1 MSLRT
6 TSLRTSALRRRVLVS
21 ATAAAFVLSL
31 PLAGITSASTGSI
44 HANRVTTDP
53 TYTRAVKA
61 AGAARFDCQDVRPD
75 APLCYNPQQIRNA
88 YQITPLINAGING
101 KNRTIVIV
109 DAFSNPYAASDLKI
123 FDKTF
128 GLPDPVFNQVAPQGV
143 PAFDINDADQVG
155 WTVESDLDTQ
165 WSHAV
170 APKANIFLVDAK
182 SDNDIDIYNAT
193 KWAVDHNIG
202 DVISQSF
209 GEAESCFDP
218 KLDKLQHALFEKA
231 VSKGITLFASA
242 GDDGSA
248 QPTCDGSSFIKSASS
263 PANDPLVTAVGGT
276 NLTAD
281 TKTGAYGSEVAWN
294 DEFSGC
300 GPDATYGCGG
310 GGFSNRYS
318 RPAYQVGVAGTSP
331 TRRGVPDVSYNA
343 GVDGGVLTHLG
354 AINVTLGL
362 KATDPTVF
370 FIVGGTSA
378 GSPQW
383 AGLGVLADQLAGH
396 RLGNINPTL
405 YQIGKTAGLHG
416 AAYHD
421 ITVGSNRFGFL
432 DDSNNLVTIPGFN
445 AKVRWDAATGWGSPK
460 ANVLVPLLA
469 ALGH

>member
-1 MSLRT
+1 MSSRP
-6 TSLRTSALRRRVLVS
+6 AGIRRRVLVT
-21 ATAAAFVLSL
+21 ATAAAFAISL
-31 PLAGITSASTGSI
+31 PLAGLTSASTGGGVKP
-44 HANRVTTDP
+44 HAVSVNP
-53 TYTRAVKA
+53 TYTKTVKPKSSV
-61 AGAARFDCQDVRPD
+61 RFNCQDVRPD
-75 APLCYNPQQIRNA
+75 APLCYSPQQIQNA
-88 YQITPLINAGING
+88 YQIAPLIKAGING
-101 KNRTIVIV
+101 KNRTIVII
-109 DAFSNPYAASDLKI
+109 DAFSNPYAASDLQI

-128 GLPDPVFNQVAPQGV
+128 GLPDPIFNQIAPQGV
-143 PAFDINDADQVG
+143 PAFDFNNADMTG

-165 WSHAV
+165 WAHAV
-170 APKANIFLVDAK
+170 APKASILLIDAK
-182 SDNDIDIYNAT
+182 SDADIDIYNAT
-193 KWAVDHNIG
+193 KYAIDHNLG

-209 GEAESCFDP
+209 GEAESCVDP
-218 KLDKLQHALFEKA
+218 KLDKMQHALFQKA
-231 VSKGITLFASA
+231 VAKGITLFASA

-281 TKTGAYGSEVAWN
+281 LHTGAYGSEIAWN
-294 DEFSGC
+294 DAFSGC
-300 GPDATYGCGG
+300 GPDADYGCGG
-310 GGFSNRYS
+310 GGFSNIYA
-318 RPAYQVGVAGTSP
+318 RPAFQQGVAGTSP

-354 AINVTLGL
+354 VINVLFGL
-362 KATDPTVF
+362 DPTDASTF

-396 RLGNINPTL
+396 RLGEINTTL

-421 ITVGSNRFGFL
+421 ITSGSNRFGFL
-432 DDSNNLVTIPGFN
+432 DASNNLVTIPGFS

-469 ALGH
+469 ALDH

>member
-1 MSLRT
+1 MPSPT
-6 TSLRTSALRRRVLVS
+6 TGLRRRILVT
-21 ATAAAFVLSL
+21 ATAAAFAISL
-31 PLAGITSASTGSI
+31 PLAGLTSASTGGIKAHQVSV
-44 HANRVTTDP
+44 HP
-53 TYTRAVKA
+53 SYTKAVKA
-61 AGAARFDCQDVRPD
+61 GATARFDCQDVTPNE
-75 APLCYNPQQIRNA
+75 PLCYSPQQIQTA
-88 YQITPLINAGING
+88 YQIKPLLNAGING
-101 KNRTIVIV
+101 KHQTIVIV
-109 DAFSNPYAASDLKI
+109 DAFSNPYAWTDIQA
-123 FDKTF
+123 FDATF
-128 GLPDPVFNQVAPQGV
+128 GLPDPIFNQIAPQGV
-143 PAFDINDADQVG
+143 PAFDINDDDQVG
-155 WTVESDLDTQ
+155 WTVESDLDIQ

-170 APKANIFLVDAK
+170 APKANIVLIDSK

-218 KLDKLQHALFEKA
+218 KLDKLQHALFQKA
-231 VSKGITLFASA
+231 VAKGITLFASA

-281 TKTGAYGSEVAWN
+281 TKTGAYGSEIAWN
-294 DEFSGC
+294 DVFSEC
-300 GPDATYGCGG
+300 GPDATYGCSG
-310 GGFSNRYS
+310 GGFSTRYP
-318 RPAYQVGVAGTSP
+318 RPAYQVGVNGTRASG
-331 TRRGVPDVSYNA
+331 RGLPDVSYNA

-362 KATDPTVF
+362 DPTDASVF
-370 FIVGGTSA
+370 FIIGGTSA

-383 AGLGVLADQLAGH
+383 AGLGALADQLAGH

-405 YQIGKTAGLHG
+405 YQIGQSNGLNK

-421 ITVGSNRFGFL
+421 ITQGSNRFGFL

-445 AKVRWDAATGWGSPK
+445 ANNRWDAATGWGSPR
-460 ANVLVPLLA
+460 ANVIVPLLA
-469 ALGH
+469 ALDH